1 MKSLAEN
8 TRRDSRVLAS
18 ATPERRD
25 EALTALA
32 DILRE
37 RASAILD
44 ANREDLE
51 AAERDGLSSHL
62 LARLKLSE
70 DKLAGLAEGLRQLV
84 GQGDPPGASTPKDGT
99 R

>member
-44 ANREDLE
+44 ANRADLE
-51 AAERDGLSSHL
+51 AAERDGLSSH
-62 LARLKLSE
+62 RSFW
-70 DKLAGLAEGLRQLV
+70 V
-84 GQGDPPGASTPKDGT
+84 FYSGT
-99 R
+99 